1 MTSIIV
7 DNWTLQRAADGL
19 DSLANGQETT
29 PEYVRL
35 MEAFVLWDK
44 VYYFENE
51 YSEYWKKK
59 INGYGYYD
67 ILHTL
72 DELCSD
78 VERYKIITEHA
89 KYLSFL
95 IPDMIGRGAVEY
107 QSLANEF
114 GLNYLPSEERA
125 AYLFEQE
132 SAYRIINRQDI
143 LKYYNHEIVE
153 YYEEINKKIDNKKL
167 RFSFPILYRYMNHD
181 TKRPVSVKEIIQL
194 KQNVDVKNF
203 CRNMDYMEAEVN
215 SGNIEEFNR
224 YLNEIPKII
233 SSMKRTFQLQLNG
246 SFQISISPSGI
257 TITTPKLSISKSIQI
272 EKRLQLTFLRKL
284 AEYATKGKR

>member
-59 INGYGYYD
+59 IVGFGYYD
-67 ILHTL
+67 ILHPL

-78 VERYKIITEHA
+78 VEHYRIITDHA

-95 IPDMIGRGAVEY
+95 IPDLIGRGAVEY

-125 AYLFEQE
+125 AYLSDQE

-143 LKYYNHEIVE
+143 LKYFNHEVVE
-153 YYEEINKKIDNKKL
+153 YYETINKKIDMKKIS
-167 RFSFPILYRYMNHD
+167 FSFPILYRYMNHD
-181 TKRPVSVKEIIQL
+181 TRRPVSVKEIIQL
-194 KQNVDVKNF
+194 KQNVDVKAF
-203 CRNMDYMEAEVN
+203 CRNMDYMESEIN
-215 SGNIEEFNR
+215 SGNIEGFNR

-233 SSMKRTFQLQLNG
+233 SSMNRTFQLPL
-246 SFQISISPSGI
+246 SRTFQISISPCSI
-257 TITTPKLSISKSIQI
+257 TIMPPKLSVTASIQI

-284 AEYATKGKR
+284 TEYAIKGKR